1 MADLAFTGAALIV
14 GAIVRAPCVG
24 LKVFALLLP
33 AFEGAEVGAVDG
45 AVVGWFNYG
54 LQDRARVTMR
64 SNATRDV
71 GGGYI
76 MMVWRVDKIQ
86 IGNWQLKG

>member
-33 AFEGAEVGAVDG
+33 AFEGGAVDG

-71 GGGYI
+71 GGYI

>member
-1 MADLAFTGAALIV
+1 LADLAFTGAALIV

-33 AFEGAEVGAVDG
+33 AFEGAEVGVDG
-45 AVVGWFNYG
+45 AVVGCVFNYG

-71 GGGYI
+71 GGY
-76 MMVWRVDKIQ
+76 MMVLR
-86 IGNWQLKG
+86 G

>member
-33 AFEGAEVGAVDG
+33 AFEGAEVGALDG
-45 AVVGWFNYG
+45 AVVGCVFNYG

-71 GGGYI
+71 GGGY
-76 MMVWRVDKIQ
+76 MMVLR
-86 IGNWQLKG
+86 G

>member
-33 AFEGAEVGAVDG
+33 AFEGAEVGVDG
-45 AVVGWFNYG
+45 AVVGCVFNYG
-54 LQDRARVTMR
+54 LQDSARVTIR

-71 GGGYI
+71 GGY
-76 MMVWRVDKIQ
+76 MMVLR
-86 IGNWQLKG
+86 G

>member
-33 AFEGAEVGAVDG
+33 AFEGAEVGVDG
-45 AVVGWFNYG
+45 AVVGCVFNYG

-71 GGGYI
+71 GGY
-76 MMVWRVDKIQ
+76 MMVLR
-86 IGNWQLKG
+86 G